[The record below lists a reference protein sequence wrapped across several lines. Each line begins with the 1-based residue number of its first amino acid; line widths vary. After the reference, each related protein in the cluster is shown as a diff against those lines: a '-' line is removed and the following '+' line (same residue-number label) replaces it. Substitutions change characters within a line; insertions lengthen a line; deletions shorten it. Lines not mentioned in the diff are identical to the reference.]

1 MTLFKRPCDEKEPN
15 QMGRFFDELGIWT
28 DGDKASS
35 FGLQSI
41 WMNGWTAPKEIVG
54 ISGGNDSVGLIVD

>member
-1 MTLFKRPCDEKEPN
+1 
-15 QMGRFFDELGIWT
+15 MGRFFDELGIWT
-28 DGDKASS
+28 DRDKASS

-41 WMNGWTAPKEIVG
+41 WINGWTAPKEIVG